1 MFENDKPTA
10 QSNLAHNIYVNANR
24 EINRL
29 RKKLTIKNIE
39 IKRLRAEIERLQT
52 MPKGMLAR
60 DEDKDDRA

>member
-1 MFENDKPTA
+1 
-10 QSNLAHNIYVNANR
+10 VNANR

>member
-39 IKRLRAEIERLQT
+39 IKRR
-52 MPKGMLAR
+52 
-60 DEDKDDRA
+60 DRAPTDDAKRHVGA